1 MWNPMDNNVKMVKKH
16 MHIFTERIG
25 QFHPTLLKKAS
36 DTHKASEREQ
46 QPHKD

>member
-1 MWNPMDNNVKMVKKH
+1 MWNLTDNKVKMERKH
-16 MHIFTERIG
+16 MHIFTEVIG